1 MKLAIFILSMA
12 MVAGKNCTNK
22 GNENYKV
29 MGYKPIYSNA
39 LSLKQ
44 VTIDTPHTVKKA
56 GNIYAYQNY
65 LLQCEVGEGI
75 HIIDNSIPA
84 NAQRF
89 AFIKVLG
96 CNEISI
102 KNNFLYTNSFNDMV
116 VINIS
121 NIQQP
126 NETSRIKDAFLVK
139 GFLPVPPENGYY
151 ECVDLKKGVVIGWE
165 KDSVSYNG
173 CYNF

>member
-1 MKLAIFILSMA
+1 
-12 MVAGKNCTNK
+12 
-22 GNENYKV
+22 
-29 MGYKPIYSNA
+29 
-39 LSLKQ
+39 
-44 VTIDTPHTVKKA
+44 
-56 GNIYAYQNY
+56 
-65 LLQCEVGEGI
+65 
-75 HIIDNSIPA
+75 
-84 NAQRF
+84 
-89 AFIKVLG
+89 
-96 CNEISI
+96 
-102 KNNFLYTNSFNDMV
+102 MV

-126 NETSRIKDAFLVK
+126 IETSRIKDAFLVK